1 MSGTHFGRRAG
12 NALTGRQD
20 AYGSA
25 AIYSGGSTTTSQD
38 TRMQLR
44 PVSSSYH
51 RLPQR
56 PEPVVSVPTP
66 GRQAGTG
73 MLSEPARMLTIGEP
87 DSARRQYHY
96 SRIDAVAGRTA
107 NALRNYT
114 EIAEHADRE
123 QLQAQ
128 LGLDIYV

>member
-1 MSGTHFGRRAG
+1 
-12 NALTGRQD
+12 
-20 AYGSA
+20 
-25 AIYSGGSTTTSQD
+25 
-38 TRMQLR
+38 
-44 PVSSSYH
+44 
-51 RLPQR
+51 
-56 PEPVVSVPTP
+56 
-66 GRQAGTG
+66 

-87 DSARRQYHY
+87 DSTRRQYHY

-128 LGLDIYV
+128 LGLDIYA